1 MRELIERFRDTAT
14 TAGFLILLVAFI
26 GTVLVPGYRLANE
39 LSANTA
45 ALKLVS
51 EQRGQPEVMVRL
63 LSTLRDQL
71 QGGAYIGQ
79 TLTDMAATVQE
90 YDAALAQLGHTAA
103 REAPELGE
111 AEQLWAQYQAQV
123 APIAGFAGI
132 PYSDS
137 DTAGTRMNAAG
148 RQLLGDARDALAL
161 GRSNTPQLTDAM
173 AAIGARL
180 ERDVVDGAATLRKLM
195 IAGVIFAGLLV
206 ALLVYFQWLKSRHA
220 RAAREAQ
227 NQTRDILGTV
237 KEGLFLIDSDFR
249 IGKAHSA
256 ALGPLMRRERF
267 DDMTF
272 EDLLF
277 GLVPEKTLETA
288 MKYVKLLWGE
298 RVNENLIKSINPLA
312 EVEVNL
318 DHHGGRDIRYLE
330 FDFHRVKGDG
340 GARQVLVSVN
350 DVTSRVLLARE
361 LKESQASNPVQM
373 DMLLGILRV
382 ESRQLV
388 GFLSDSDAT
397 LKLINTVLKVPARDD
412 GAFRQK
418 IDQMFREMHKLKGE
432 AAVLGLVTVESR
444 AHAFEDMLKELRER
458 PELSGNDF
466 LPLLVRLD
474 DLFAHFKSVRE
485 LIDQLDGLRAAA
497 QVGAVTGGATMMVP
511 AVALPP
517 SRLHPQSHPQ
527 SQPQSQ
533 PLSPRPAQDVTNGL
547 EALAQRIAGDLGKKV
562 RLVAT
567 GLEHVPSDYLR
578 TVRAVAIQLV
588 RNAVVHGIEEAPLR
602 LCNGKNDTGT
612 LHLEFTYGGDGLEM
626 IFQDDGAGL
635 IADLIKA
642 AAIRRGTISPEDAQS
657 LNAKAAIGLIFRPGF
672 STQEEASK
680 DAGRGVGL
688 DVVWKTVRGLGGKI
702 SVSSAPGKFTRFK
715 IQLPAEAVQQG
726 AVA

>member
-1 MRELIERFRDTAT
+1 MRELIERFRDTAA

-39 LSANTA
+39 LSADTA

-63 LSTLRDQL
+63 LGTLRDQL

-79 TLTDMAATVQE
+79 TLKDMAATVQE
-90 YDAALAQLGHTAA
+90 YDAALAQLGQTAA

-161 GRSNTPQLTDAM
+161 GRSNTPQLTNAM
-173 AAIGARL
+173 SAIGARL
-180 ERDVVDGAATLRKLM
+180 ERDVVNGAATLRKLM

-227 NQTRDILGTV
+227 SQTRDILGTV

-256 ALGPLMRRERF
+256 ALRALMRRESF

-272 EDLLF
+272 EDLLS
-277 GLVPEKTLETA
+277 GLVSDKTLETA

-298 RVNENLIKSINPLA
+298 RANENLIKSINPLA

-397 LKLINTVLKVPARDD
+397 LKLINSVLKVPARDD
-412 GAFRQK
+412 AAFRHK

-432 AAVLGLVTVESR
+432 AAALGLVSVESR
-444 AHAFEDMLKELRER
+444 AHAFEDLLKDLRER

-497 QVGAVTGGATMMVP
+497 QLGAVVGGATMMVP
-511 AVALPP
+511 AVGL
-517 SRLHPQSHPQ
+517 PQSRSH

-612 LHLEFTYGGDGLEM
+612 LNLEFTHGAGGLEM
-626 IFQDDGAGL
+626 VFQDDGAGL
-635 IADLIKA
+635 VADLIKK
-642 AAIRRGTISPEDAQS
+642 AAIRRGTISPEEAQS
-657 LNAKAAIGLIFRPGF
+657 LDSKATIGLIFRPGF
-672 STQEEASK
+672 STQEAASK

-702 SVSSAPGKFTRFK
+702 SVSSSPGKYTRFK
-715 IQLPAEAVQQG
+715 IQLPAEAAQQG